1 MEETQQKSLQHEATA
16 TTATLEVTE
25 SRTPFSD
32 LDENVK
38 LALKAAS
45 EKKAYDVVALDL
57 RQIASF
63 TEHFLIFSGANQRQ
77 VQAIADGIEEDLKAK
92 LKNRAIRIEG
102 YRTAEWVLMDY
113 GDFVVHIFEKKARE
127 TYDLQRL
134 WRDAKRI
141 ELPEEFLN
149 EV

>member
-1 MEETQQKSLQHEATA
+1 MEETQQKALQHEAA

-25 SRTPFSD
+25 TRTPFSD

-38 LALKAAS
+38 LAVKAAD
-45 EKKAYDVVALDL
+45 EKKAFDVVALDL
-57 RQIASF
+57 REIASF
-63 TEHFLIFSGANQRQ
+63 TEYFLIFSGANQRQ

-102 YRTAEWVLMDY
+102 YRTAEWILMDY

-134 WRDAKRI
+134 WRDAKRVG
-141 ELPEEFLN
+141 LPEEFLN
-149 EV
+149 ES

>member
-1 MEETQQKSLQHEATA
+1 MEETQQKSRQHEAA

-25 SRTPFSD
+25 TRTPFTD

-38 LALKAAS
+38 LAIKAAS
-45 EKKAYDVVALDL
+45 DKKAFDTVALDL
-57 RQIASF
+57 RQIAGF
-63 TEHFLIFSGANQRQ
+63 TEYFLIFSGANQRQ

-141 ELPEEFLN
+141 ELPEELLN
-149 EV
+149 EN